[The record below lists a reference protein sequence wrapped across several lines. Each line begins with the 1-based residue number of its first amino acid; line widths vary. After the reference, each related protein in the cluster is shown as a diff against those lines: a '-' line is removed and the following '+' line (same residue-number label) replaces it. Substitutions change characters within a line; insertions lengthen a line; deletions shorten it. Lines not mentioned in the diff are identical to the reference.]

1 MQKHG
6 LVTVA
11 LIDGFAVPWNSYSIY
26 LISKSEKLIKDLLKV
41 ASYCTVER
49 SYH

>member
-11 LIDGFAVPWNSYSIY
+11 LINGVAPRNSYSIY
-26 LISKSEKLIKDLLKV
+26 LTSKSEKIIKDSLKV